1 MPRENK
7 NQNRS
12 YLENDLLLDD
22 GWIVN
27 LRVLKPPLKNNHK
40 QEEASPY
47 VLNLKPKAKKT
58 ERVLGLPNLVNLKES
73 SLKREPESISERIN
87 QGPRPLKRKA
97 EIKKPRNDF
106 WSLFQKIKKRRG
118 GALTWQSPWPS
129 RLRRGSPLAAA
140 KAGKKRQTVLRAINQ
155 KLVLDD
161 PFALFP
167 RNLPAPAFVSKTV
180 FSAKKSLAVF
190 VLIALFFSSLISTTA
205 FFQKAFHLKDDVLKT
220 ANTAYAKLTDAQ
232 DYLSRED
239 YDLASSSFSQASRD
253 FAYALSETQNLGK
266 VMMQIM
272 EFMPLSTKLK
282 QGPKILKVGEHLAL
296 TGEYLALTI
305 KPFLKIDPIYD
316 PLSSSEDRELTLT
329 EAIVESQNNLEIALS
344 NLEGAEN
351 ELNQIDSSKLDQ
363 ETREKI
369 EFLGENINLVNASL
383 HKLFSFTGDFLK
395 ILGHDQPKRYLLLFQ
410 NNNEIRATGGFIGSY
425 GILDLDQGQ
434 IKNLEIDG
442 IYNVDGQL
450 LSKIT
455 PPEPIRFTNDRWHA
469 RDANWFPD
477 FPASARKVAWFLER
491 AGKPSVDG
499 VIALTPEVIVE
510 LLKLIDPIEMSKYET
525 TIDPD
530 NFVIQA
536 QREVE
541 LEYDREENRPKQ
553 FLSDLAPEIL
563 ERTLSTE
570 KPQWLS
576 LLSIFSKELERK
588 NLLFYFFDEDLEK
601 FVLEQGWGGEIKNAS
616 ADYFSVV
623 NSNINGGKTDG
634 MIRETIELETIISDD
649 GSIVNEIK
657 ITRHHTGDYAWPSI
671 NNINYLRLYV
681 PEGSTLLEAHG
692 FDRVNIP
699 PLTYA
704 EMQYEKD
711 PLLSEIRET
720 SKIDQDSNTVITR
733 EFGKTCFGNWISVK
747 PQEKR
752 TVSFKYQL
760 PFKVESRILDEID
773 KYSLLVQKQAGSFG
787 SEFNFK
793 LNLPPKLKPIW
804 QYPEKV
810 QINQEGNL
818 TWSTVLDT
826 DKYFGVALE
835 KK

>member
-1 MPRENK
+1 MPRENE

-12 YLENDLLLDD
+12 YFENDLLLNG

-27 LRVLKPPLKNNHK
+27 LRILKAPLKNNHK
-40 QEEASPY
+40 QEETSPY
-47 VLNLKPKAKKT
+47 VLNLRPKEEKV

-73 SLKREPESISERIN
+73 SLKKEPESVSEKII
-87 QGPRPLKRKA
+87 QGPRPFSRKA
-97 EIKKPRNDF
+97 EIKKPKNDF
-106 WSLFQKIKKRRG
+106 WSLFREIKKKR
-118 GALTWQSPWPS
+118 
-129 RLRRGSPLAAA
+129 
-140 KAGKKRQTVLRAINQ
+140 GKKRQTVPKAINQ
-155 KLVLDD
+155 KLILDD
-161 PFALFP
+161 PFALLP
-167 RNLPAPAFVSKTV
+167 LNLAAPVPVFASKAV

-190 VLIALFFSSLISTTA
+190 VLIALFFSSLISMTA
-205 FFQKAFHLKDDVLKT
+205 FFQKAFNLKDDVLKK
-220 ANTAYAKLTDAQ
+220 ANTAYAKLADAQ

-239 YDLASSSFSQASRD
+239 YDLASSSFSQASQD
-253 FAYALSETQNLGK
+253 FAYALSETQDLGK
-266 VMMQIM
+266 VMLQVM

-282 QGPKILKVGEHLAL
+282 QGPKILKAGEHLAL

-305 KPFLKIDPIYD
+305 KPFLKIDPVYD
-316 PLSSSEDRELTLT
+316 PLSSSEDQELTLT

-369 EFLGENINLVNASL
+369 EFLGENITLVNASL
-383 HKLFSFTGDFLK
+383 HKLFSFTEDFLK
-395 ILGHDQPKRYLLLFQ
+395 ILGHNQPKKYLLLFQ

-442 IYNVDGQL
+442 IYNTDGQL

-477 FPASARKVAWFLER
+477 FPASAQKVAWFLEK

-510 LLKLIDPIEMSKYET
+510 LLKLIDPIEMFKYET

-530 NFVIQA
+530 NFVIQT

-541 LEYDREENRPKQ
+541 LEYDREKNRPKQ

-601 FVLEQGWGGEIKNAS
+601 FVLEQGWGGEIKNS
-616 ADYFSVV
+616 SYDYLSVV

-634 MIRETIELETIISDD
+634 MIRETIELETTISND

-657 ITRHHTGDYAWPSI
+657 ITRHHTGDYEWPSI

-681 PEGSTLLEAHG
+681 PEGSTLLSAHG

-720 SKIDQDSNTVITR
+720 SKTDRDSNTIITR

-760 PFKVESRILDEID
+760 PFKVESRILDKID
-773 KYSLLVQKQAGSFG
+773 KYSLLAQKQAGSFG

-804 QYPEKV
+804 QYPDPEKV
-810 QINQEGNL
+810 QINQEGAL

-835 KK
+835 RK